1 MEDWKKG
8 AFEYAFRPAVV
19 LLRKVSQPGYFPV
32 INKEFRKN
40 GGLCG
45 IFQDKTV
52 MSHG

>member
-8 AFEYAFRPAVV
+8 AFEYASDSAFV
-19 LLRKVSQPGYFPV
+19 LLGKVSQPGYFPV

-52 MSHG
+52 LSHG